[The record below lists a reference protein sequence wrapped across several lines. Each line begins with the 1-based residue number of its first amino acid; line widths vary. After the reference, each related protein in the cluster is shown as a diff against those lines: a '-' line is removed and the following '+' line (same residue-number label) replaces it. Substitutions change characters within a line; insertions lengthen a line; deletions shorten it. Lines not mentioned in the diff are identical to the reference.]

1 VARFPQAPQP
11 YYYRATALI
20 EILNTKKDPKDPA
33 RVDLL
38 ARIKADLGKFLQIS
52 PTGPEAEQVKKL
64 LEELAKQ
71 K

>member
-1 VARFPQAPQP
+1 V

-33 RVDLL
+33 RADLV
-38 ARIKADLGKFLQIS
+38 AKIKADLEKFLQIS

-64 LEELAKQ
+64 LEQIAK
-71 K
+71 